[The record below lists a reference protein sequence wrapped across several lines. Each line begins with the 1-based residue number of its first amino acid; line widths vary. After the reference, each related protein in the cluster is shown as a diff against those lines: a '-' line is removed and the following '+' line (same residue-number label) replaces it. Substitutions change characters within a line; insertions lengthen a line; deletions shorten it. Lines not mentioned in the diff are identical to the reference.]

1 MKNLLILLFILF
13 ISNCSLNKVVKHHGV
28 HFLEKKQQKLILSNS
43 NKNDIVT
50 LLGPPSTKSTF
61 DNDIYIYIEKKTS
74 SSKLTK
80 LGKKKL
86 IRNNV
91 LVLEVN
97 NKGILVSKVDNE
109 EINLDKGD
117 IILEVNRE
125 IVETTK
131 SFISIVD
138 KYKKTGRSSLL
149 LKVQREEEISWITI
163 KFIDN

>member
-1 MKNLLILLFILF
+1 M
-13 ISNCSLNKVVKHHGV
+13 
-28 HFLEKKQQKLILSNS
+28 E
-43 NKNDIVT
+43 NKN
-50 LLGPPSTKSTF
+50 
-61 DNDIYIYIEKKTS
+61 
-74 SSKLTK
+74 SK
-80 LGKKKL
+80 G
-86 IRNNV
+86 V
-91 LVLEVN
+91 
-97 NKGILVSKVDNE
+97 LVSKVDNE